1 MGLWRV
7 PGLNLSGKKKRKKI
21 THQRRRFEWSLTKKR
36 KREREREQLFIHV
49 LIGVRYLYLIVLVLN
64 YCWSVLKCR
73 LILSI
78 FKLKYSEWRLVIN
91 IFSRDLAN
99 LAFWP
104 TCHSIQIILFLSIHY
119 STCCSLFWWLFV
131 MGWLCS
137 VYGEAIPVKE
147 LAERVASYVHLCTLY
162 WWLRFSK
169 YLMTLLV
176 IYLIIFSP
184 FKWSLCAFS
193 FFFFMRIITDDA
205 DLLDV
210 E

>member
-1 MGLWRV
+1 
-7 PGLNLSGKKKRKKI
+7 
-21 THQRRRFEWSLTKKR
+21 
-36 KREREREQLFIHV
+36 
-49 LIGVRYLYLIVLVLN
+49 
-64 YCWSVLKCR
+64 
-73 LILSI
+73 
-78 FKLKYSEWRLVIN
+78 
-91 IFSRDLAN
+91 
-99 LAFWP
+99 
-104 TCHSIQIILFLSIHY
+104 
-119 STCCSLFWWLFV
+119 

-176 IYLIIFSP
+176 IYLITFSP